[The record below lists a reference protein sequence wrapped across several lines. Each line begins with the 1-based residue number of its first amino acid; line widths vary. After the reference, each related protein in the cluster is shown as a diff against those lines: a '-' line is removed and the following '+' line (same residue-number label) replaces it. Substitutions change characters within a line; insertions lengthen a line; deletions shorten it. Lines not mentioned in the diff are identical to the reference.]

1 MKMAQMKCTPTQA
14 NELLRIR
21 RTMSGLAR
29 KFAKMAIIKAIKRA
43 NNIASHKR
51 IVLFIENPANPLY
64 CVIRDRTSKLPMDDG
79 KPEALPAPIVA
90 STTTPARQDIPEV
103 EDFDFEAEFN
113 DLLQAALD
121 AKKPVKSL
129 FTKAADKLMAAVGKV
144 AAKPVGKVAPVKVKV
159 AAAKPKAPA
168 KIAAKAVKPAA
179 KATKPAA
186 KATKPA
192 DKPKAAAKATKPAV
206 KAKR

>member
-1 MKMAQMKCTPTQA
+1 MAQMKCTPAQA
-14 NELLRIR
+14 IELLRIR
-21 RTMSGLAR
+21 RNMSGRAR
-29 KFAKMAIIKAIKRA
+29 KSAKMAIIKAIKRA

-79 KPEALPAPIVA
+79 KPEALSAPIA
-90 STTTPARQDIPEV
+90 TTTPARPDTPEV

-179 KATKPAA
+179 KAVKPAA
-186 KATKPA
+186 KAVKPA
-192 DKPKAAAKATKPAV
+192 AKPKAAAKATKPAV